1 MTLSYVLEVIL
12 LVLFLGALVMAATAR
27 DPAEEMRNLGW
38 AAIILLMEIARGLDA
53 LPAL

>member
-1 MTLSYVLEVIL
+1 MTLSHVLEIVL
-12 LVLFLGALVMAATAR
+12 LVMFLGSLVLAATAK